1 MNSHTGLRRRLL
13 TLLAGFFGF
22 VITVVL
28 SAIPGTAVAEVI
40 RVGETANAAGTGGS
54 AATVAALDRSRR
66 SKHSRAAPAD
76 TPGDRGTRVPSS
88 TSNAGVLAV
97 PDEDGTADTTGR
109 RPVTTAV
116 APGSPATDHAEG
128 GHRAASGRSP
138 SGAAPTTAGGGRLG
152 TVSAAVGWGR
162 PDVVSAKAGGAGPSA
177 AVPAGEEHV
186 RAVPRAI
193 IAVVAVRTVTPSA
206 VFLSA
211 VSLRGPPP
219 HTGS

>member
-1 MNSHTGLRRRLL
+1 MKSHTGLRRRLL

-76 TPGDRGTRVPSS
+76 TPGDRGTTAPSR
-88 TSNAGVLAV
+88 TSSAGALAV
-97 PDEDGTADTTGR
+97 PDEDG
-109 RPVTTAV
+109 P
-116 APGSPATDHAEG
+116 
-128 GHRAASGRSP
+128 
-138 SGAAPTTAGGGRLG
+138 G
-152 TVSAAVGWGR
+152 TVSAVAGR
-162 PDVVSAKAGGAGPSA
+162 GRLGAVSAKAGGAGPGA
-177 AVPAGEEHV
+177 AVSAVADRV
-186 RAVPRAI
+186 RVVRRAI
-193 IAVVAVRTVTPSA
+193 TAVVAARTVTPSA

>member
-1 MNSHTGLRRRLL
+1 MKSHTGLRRRLL

-66 SKHSRAAPAD
+66 SKHSRAAPVD
-76 TPGDRGTRVPSS
+76 TPGDRGATVPSR
-88 TSNAGVLAV
+88 TSSAGALAV

-109 RPVTTAV
+109 RPFTKAV
-116 APGSPATDHAEG
+116 APGSPTTD
-128 GHRAASGRSP
+128 RAAGEHRTASARSP
-138 SGAAPTTAGGGRLG
+138 SDTASTTAGRDCPR
-152 TVSAAVGWGR
+152 A
-162 PDVVSAKAGGAGPSA
+162 VSAKAGGAGPGA
-177 AVPAGEEHV
+177 AVPAVADRV
-186 RAVPRAI
+186 RTVRRAI
-193 IAVVAVRTVTPSA
+193 TAVVAARTVTPPA